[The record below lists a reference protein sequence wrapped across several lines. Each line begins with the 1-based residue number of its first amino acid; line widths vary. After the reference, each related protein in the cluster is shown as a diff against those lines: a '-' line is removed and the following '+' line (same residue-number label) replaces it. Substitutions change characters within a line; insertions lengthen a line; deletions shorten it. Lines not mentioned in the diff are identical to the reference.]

1 MEGLFVSFA
10 GNTKVG
16 HTDVAQSQGV
26 RIGIQTPSC
35 GSWVQASRE
44 GALGPACRELNPSP
58 AC

>member
-10 GNTKVG
+10 GNTEVG
-16 HTDVAQSQGV
+16 HTDVAQSWGV

-35 GSWVQASRE
+35 GSWVQSSRE
-44 GALGPACRELNPSP
+44 DALGPACRELNPSP